1 MTSSL
6 ITHSSS
12 LITHLSS
19 LSPPQSSS
27 LITHSEVF
35 SPQYSSRLSQPL
47 PLTRHP
53 GQNHSTLSLRYT
65 HRIIILWLNL
75 ITHPLHPITLPTLI
89 PYPLFLIPRTLIP
102 QLLNSST
109 PQLLNSSTPQP
120 LNPSSPPHPCFQKV
134 YCIID
139 FCELV
144 LSIAAKFSTYVKV
157 TKIVFAKIFGI

>member
-1 MTSSL
+1 MSSSL

-12 LITHLSS
+12 LITHHSS

-89 PYPLFLIPRTLIP
+89 PYPSVLIPRPLS
-102 QLLNSST
+102 LNSST

-120 LNPSSPPHPCFQKV
+120 LNPSSPPHPCFQKG

-144 LSIAAKFSTYVKV
+144 LSIAAKFSTYVQV
-157 TKIVFAKIFGI
+157 TKIVFANIFGI